1 MKVDAV
7 KTRAFVQ
14 PQYGPLK
21 KITQKTINRTVME
34 YPARVLMRLR
44 II

>member
-1 MKVDAV
+1 MKIAAA

-21 KITQKTINRTVME
+21 KKTQKTINRTMME